1 MNTFTKI
8 IGQAGGNYCEKH
20 LVSNDYYNEHEQ
32 VQGEF
37 YGELQKEFNLNNELS
52 QEQKKE
58 IFNKLY
64 NNMNPLT
71 SERLTQRELKNRG
84 YDLTLS
90 APKSVSLMYKLG
102 EDERIKEAFKKS
114 LEKTLNHIEKN
125 HLHCRDR
132 AGKNYN
138 SEATV
143 KTLNMLAD
151 VYTHENSRNLDPQLH
166 AHAFIFNFT
175 KNSKNGKFK
184 AVDHFEI
191 TKKLKDSSRFFE
203 NELCRE
209 IQKLGYKTELTY
221 DFKGN
226 VKSFEISGFKQE
238 TLDKYSGRSKN
249 INEVKAEFYK
259 KYGRSPTHEELQ
271 VIKLET
277 RDKKLIKTN
286 STDILKGQVSRLNKS
301 EKKEISKLKGKS
313 LKEARHSRDVTGR
326 EKEAVNYSLEHLI
339 ERKSVLTIDELKNEC
354 LKNFCGNVDYKKL
367 DEAISKNKDI
377 VFLTDNKIST
387 IQAQKEEI
395 KAVEFVNNTKGK
407 CKSINEVF
415 VAFSDKKNIYNETF
429 NGHDYRE
436 QRQAVKEI
444 LTSKD
449 QTVIFRGV
457 AGSGKTTTLAE
468 LEKGISNS
476 GTKSFYFAPSTTA
489 VNELKKDV
497 SPNAKTVANLIT
509 RYEKGLFDN
518 PRNENNKINNSVIV
532 IDESGLI
539 SAKQGHKIIE
549 IVDKYNCR
557 LVLVGDTLQHK
568 SVERGDFQRVLEENS
583 SIKKVEITQIRR
595 QETENLRDIAR
606 DFSKGNM
613 IEGLKKLDEQGLIKE
628 CGKDYIRNGVK
639 RYMELTGNG
648 RNIDNTL
655 IVASTN
661 KEVDLINREV
671 RFKRYKS
678 GVLDKETEITKQI
691 YKSCNRTEAQRKNI
705 NSYHV
710 KETVNFVQKYGSNEK
725 NTSSAIKRIDK
736 EKSVLTLSNGEKL
749 SVEKAADKIDVGK
762 EKEIKIVV
770 GDQLRITA
778 NERDR
783 NLVNG
788 DIVKVIKIDTERK
801 EILTDKN
808 QRIDIESWKYI
819 DYGYADTSH
828 KAQGKGKDNVLNISR
843 KSGRDQSYVD
853 YTRTKKTYECYTADK
868 ERFFKSVQN
877 AKNREAVH
885 DLINK
890 SNDRDIQKQQI
901 IDRKKDQIKENKLK
915 PDRQKEIKENYLK
928 ESLQNRYYQLKDNV
942 DKAREQKNTLGKQ
955 IDIMEKNK
963 GLDQKLEPQNHMRHA
978 RSFRE
983 RRRQQEVA
991 KQMKELKKYIEKK
1004 PEIKIDKEIKK
1015 SHKIDHSK
1023 GMGIGF

>member
-8 IGQAGGNYCEKH
+8 TGQAGGNYCEKH
-20 LVSNDYYNEHEQ
+20 LVSNDYYNEHER

-37 YGELQKEFNLNNELS
+37 YGELQKEFNINNELS
-52 QEQKKE
+52 QGQKKE

-64 NNMNPLT
+64 NNIDPL
-71 SERLTQRELKNRG
+71 SNERLTQRELKNRG

-102 EDERIKEAFKKS
+102 KDERIKEAFKNS
-114 LEKTLNHIEKN
+114 LQKTLKHVETNN
-125 HLHCRDR
+125 LYCRDR

-143 KTLNMLAD
+143 KTSNMLAD
-151 VYTHENSRNLDPQLH
+151 VYTHENSRSLDPQLH

-175 KNSKNGKFK
+175 KNPENGKFK

-221 DFKGN
+221 DLKGD

-238 TLDKYSGRSKN
+238 TLDKFSGRSKN
-249 INEVKAEFYK
+249 IKEVKTGFYK
-259 KYGRSPTHEELQ
+259 KHGRPPTHEELQ

-286 STDILKGQVSRLNKS
+286 RADILKDQFLRLDKS
-301 EKKEISKLKGKS
+301 EKKVVSKLKGKS
-313 LKEARHSRDVTGR
+313 LKDARHLKDIAGR
-326 EKEAVNYSLEHLI
+326 EKEALNYSLEHLT
-339 ERKSVLTIDELKNEC
+339 ERKSVLTIDELKSEC

-377 VFLTDNKIST
+377 VFLNDNKITT
-387 IQAQKEEI
+387 IQAQREEI
-395 KAVEFVNNTKGK
+395 KAIEFVNKTKEK
-407 CKSINEVF
+407 CKSLNEKF
-415 VAFSDKKNIYNETF
+415 VAFSDKKSIYSETF
-429 NGHDYRE
+429 KGHDYRE

-449 QTVIFRGV
+449 QSVIFRGV

-468 LEKGISNS
+468 LEKGISGS

-509 RYEKGLFDN
+509 RYEKGLFDK
-518 PRNENNKINNSVIV
+518 PMNENNKINNSVIV

-539 SAKQGHKIIE
+539 SAKQGNKIIE
-549 IVDKYNCR
+549 IADKYNCR
-557 LVLVGDTLQHK
+557 LILVGDTLQHK

-595 QETENLRDIAR
+595 QQTENLRDIAK

-613 IEGLKKLDEQGLIKE
+613 IEGLNKLDGQGLIKE
-628 CGKDYIRNGVK
+628 CGKNYIRNGVK
-639 RYMELTGNG
+639 KYMELTDNG
-648 RNIDNTL
+648 RNLDNTL
-655 IVASTN
+655 IVTSTN

-671 RFKRYKS
+671 RFKRSKS
-678 GVLDKETEITKQI
+678 GVLKRETEITKQI
-691 YKSCNRTEAQRKNI
+691 YKSSNRTEAQRKNI

-710 KETVNFVQKYGSNEK
+710 GETINFVQKCGSNEK
-725 NTSSAIKRIDK
+725 NTSSAVKSINKDK
-736 EKSVLTLSNGEKL
+736 NVLTLSNDEKL
-749 SVEKAADKIDVGK
+749 SIEKMADKFDVGK
-762 EKEIKIVV
+762 EKEIKIAV
-770 GDQLRITA
+770 GDQLRVTA
-778 NERDR
+778 NEREK

-788 DIVKVIKIDTERK
+788 DIVKIVKIDNERK

-808 QRIDIESWKYI
+808 QKIDIENWKYI

-843 KSGRDQSYVD
+843 KSGKDQSYVD
-853 YTRTKKTYECYTADK
+853 YTRTKKTFECYTADK
-868 ERFFKSVQN
+868 EKFFKSVQN

-890 SNDRDIQKQQI
+890 SKDRNIYKQHL
-901 IDRKKDQIKENKLK
+901 IDRKKEQIKEKNLK
-915 PDRQKEIKENYLK
+915 PDRQKELKENYLK
-928 ESLQNRYYQLKDNV
+928 EVSKNKYYQLKDNTE
-942 DKAREQKNTLGKQ
+942 KTREHKKNIEKQ
-955 IDIMEKNK
+955 VESREKRK
-963 GLDQKLEPQNHMRHA
+963 SIERKTEPQKHMKRA

-983 RRRQQEVA
+983 RRQQQEIA
-991 KQMKELKKYIEKK
+991 KQVKELKKQIEKR
-1004 PEIKIDKEIKK
+1004 PEIKIDRELKK
-1015 SHKIDHSK
+1015 SHKIDHSR
-1023 GMGIGF
+1023 GMDISF

>member
-8 IGQAGGNYCEKH
+8 TGQAGGNYCEKH
-20 LVSNDYYNEHEQ
+20 LVSNDYYNEQEQ

-37 YGELQKEFNLNNELS
+37 YGSLQKEFNINNELS
-52 QEQKKE
+52 LEQKKE
-58 IFNKLY
+58 IFDKLY
-64 NNMNPLT
+64 NNINPLT
-71 SERLTQRELKNRG
+71 NDRLTQRELKNRG

-90 APKSVSLMYKLG
+90 APKSISLMYKLG
-102 EDERIKEAFKKS
+102 EDERIKEAFRTS
-114 LEKTLNHIEKN
+114 LEKTLKHIEDN
-125 HLHCRDR
+125 HLYCRDR
-132 AGKNYN
+132 AGENYN

-143 KTLNMLAD
+143 KTSNMLAE
-151 VYTHENSRNLDPQLH
+151 VYTHENSRSLDPQLH

-175 KNSKNGKFK
+175 KNPENGKFK
-184 AVDHFEI
+184 AIDHFEI

-221 DFKGN
+221 DLKGD

-238 TLDKYSGRSKN
+238 TLDRFSERSKN
-249 INEVKAEFYK
+249 IKEVKAEFYK
-259 KYGRSPTHEELQ
+259 KNGRPPTHEELQ

-286 STDILKGQVSRLNKS
+286 SADILKDQFSRLDKS
-301 EKKEISKLKGKS
+301 EKKEISNLKGKS
-313 LKEARHSRDVTGR
+313 LKESRYIKDIAGR
-326 EKEAVNYSLEHLI
+326 EKEAVNYSLEHLT

-367 DEAISKNKDI
+367 DEVISKNNDI
-377 VFLTDNKIST
+377 VFLTDNKITT
-387 IQAQKEEI
+387 IQARKEEI
-395 KAVEFVNNTKGK
+395 KAVEFVNKTKNK
-407 CKSINEVF
+407 CKSINENF
-415 VAFSDKKNIYNETF
+415 VAFSDKKSIYNETF
-429 NGHDYRE
+429 KGHDYKE

-449 QTVIFRGV
+449 QTLIFRGV

-476 GTKSFYFAPSTTA
+476 GTKNFYFAPSTTA

-518 PRNENNKINNSVIV
+518 PTSENNKINNSVIV

-549 IVDKYNCR
+549 IADKYNCR
-557 LVLVGDTLQHK
+557 LILAGDTLQHK

-595 QETENLRDIAR
+595 QQTENLREIAR

-613 IEGLKKLDEQGLIKE
+613 IEGLNKLDEQGRIKE
-628 CGKDYIRNGVK
+628 CGNDYIRNGVK
-639 RYMELTGNG
+639 RYMELTDNG

-661 KEVDLINREV
+661 KEVDLISREV

-710 KETVNFVQKYGSNEK
+710 GETINFVQKCGSNEK
-725 NTSSAIKRIDK
+725 NTSSTIKSVDK
-736 EKSVLTLSNGEKL
+736 EKNVLRLSNGKKL
-749 SVEKAADKIDVGK
+749 SVEKTADKFDVGK
-762 EKEIKIVV
+762 EKEIKIAV

-778 NERDR
+778 NERGK

-788 DIVKVIKIDTERK
+788 DIVKVVKIDNERK

-808 QRIDIESWKYI
+808 HKIDIESWKYI

-877 AKNREAVH
+877 AKNRESVH

-890 SNDRDIQKQQI
+890 SKDRDIEKQQI
-901 IDRKKDQIKENKLK
+901 MDRKKEQIKENKLK
-915 PDRQKEIKENYLK
+915 PDRKKEFKENYLK
-928 ESLQNRYYQLKDNV
+928 ETSKNRYYELKDNSEKTIDHKKNV
-942 DKAREQKNTLGKQ
+942 EKQIAGREKKKSIEQK
-955 IDIMEKNK
+955 I
-963 GLDQKLEPQNHMRHA
+963 EPQKHITRA
-978 RSFRE
+978 RNFRE
-983 RRRQQEVA
+983 RRQQQEMTT
-991 KQMKELKKYIEKK
+991 QIEKK
-1004 PEIKIDKEIKK
+1004 RGIKK
-1015 SHKIDHSK
+1015 SHKIDHSR
-1023 GMGIGF
+1023 GMDIGF